1 MSKKYLSFHL
11 FLIKYIVNEFEDIM
25 YYTNKYISLN
35 KFFSR
40 FSLSKYA
47 QYFCTE

>member
-35 KFFSR
+35 KFFS
-40 FSLSKYA
+40 LAKYA